1 MLQVIMFVHVRKN
14 SKFSKILIFDE
25 VWNDFFV
32 FAEIERCLHFILRWF
47 HLILS

>member
-14 SKFSKILIFDE
+14 SKIFDE
-25 VWNDFFV
+25 VWDDFFV